1 MLITHQDSDSYRDS
15 VTTNSKNMLLTIPID
30 FLKDANI
37 YSPGIIALLILAGF
51 MVGVINTIA
60 GSGTVITYSLFMMLG
75 LPVNFANGTIRLG
88 VIMQTLASTL
98 NFKKH
103 NALDWKKGFKLA
115 LPVVIGSIVGAQI
128 AVEINEAV
136 FEKVLAGILLIMLFF
151 IFYKPDRWIKNQ
163 VQKIQN
169 KPTIIQLLLFFAIGL
184 YGGFIH
190 IGVGIFM
197 LSVLVLNAGY
207 DLVKANAIKVMIV
220 FLYSPFALAVFIMN
234 DQVHYGIGLIA
245 AIGNIFGGIVGS
257 RMAISWGSNFVR
269 WVLMVVIIV
278 FSAYLLQ
285 YFVI

>member
-1 MLITHQDSDSYRDS
+1 
-15 VTTNSKNMLLTIPID
+15 MLLAISVD
-30 FLKDANI
+30 FLKNADI
-37 YSPGIIALLILAGF
+37 YSPEIIALLILAGF
-51 MVGVINTIA
+51 FVGIINTIA

-75 LPVNFANGTIRLG
+75 LPVNMANGTIRLG

-98 NFKKH
+98 NFKRH

-115 LPVVIGSIVGAQI
+115 IPVVIGSIVGAQI
-128 AVEINEAV
+128 ATEINEAI
-136 FEKVLAGILLIMLFF
+136 FEKILAGILLIMLFF
-151 IFYKPDRWIKNQ
+151 IFYKPERWLKSQ
-163 VQKIQN
+163 VQKIQS
-169 KPTIIQLLLFFAIGL
+169 KPTVIQLLLFFIIGL

-207 DLVKANAIKVMIV
+207 DLVKANAIKVMTV

-234 DQVHYGIGLIA
+234 DQVHYGMGLIA
-245 AIGNIFGGIVGS
+245 AIGNVFGGIVGS

-278 FSAYLLQ
+278 FSAYLLD
-285 YFVI
+285 IPLLLSKIL

>member
-1 MLITHQDSDSYRDS
+1 
-15 VTTNSKNMLLTIPID
+15 MLLTISID
-30 FLKDANI
+30 LIKNADI

-128 AVEINEAV
+128 AVEINEAI
-136 FEKVLAGILLIMLFF
+136 FEKILAVILLVMLFF
-151 IFYKPDRWIKNQ
+151 IFYKPERWLKNQ
-163 VQKIQN
+163 VQKIQS
-169 KPTIIQLLLFFAIGL
+169 KPTIVQLILFFIIGL

-220 FLYSPFALAVFIMN
+220 FLYSPFALAVFMMN

-245 AIGNIFGGIVGS
+245 AIGNVFGGIVGS
-257 RMAISWGSNFVR
+257 KMAINWGSNFVR
-269 WVLMVVIIV
+269 WVLMVVIVV
-278 FSAYLLQ
+278 FSAYLLN
-285 YFVI
+285 IPEILRKI

>member
-1 MLITHQDSDSYRDS
+1 
-15 VTTNSKNMLLTIPID
+15 MLLTISVD

-37 YSPGIIALLILAGF
+37 YSPGIIAILILAGF
-51 MVGVINTIA
+51 TVGVINTIA

-115 LPVVIGSIVGAQI
+115 LPVVIGSIIGAKI

-136 FEKVLAGILLIMLFF
+136 FEKILAGVLLIMLFF
-151 IFYKPDRWIKNQ
+151 IFYRPEHWIKDQ
-163 VQKIQN
+163 VHKIQS
-169 KPTIIQLLLFFAIGL
+169 KPTIIQLSLFFLIGL

-220 FLYSPFALAVFIMN
+220 FLYSPFALAVFMMN
-234 DQVHYGIGLIA
+234 DQIHYGIGLIA

-257 RMAISWGSNFVR
+257 KLAITRGSNFVR
-269 WVLMVVIIV
+269 WVLMVVIV
-278 FSAYLLQ
+278 FFTAYLLG
-285 YFVI
+285 VPELLKL

>member
-1 MLITHQDSDSYRDS
+1 
-15 VTTNSKNMLLTIPID
+15 MLLNVTVGL
-30 FLKDANI
+30 LKDVDI

-75 LPVNFANGTIRLG
+75 LPVNMANGTIRLG

-98 NFKKH
+98 SFKKH

-115 LPVVIGSIVGAQI
+115 IPVVIGSIVGAQI
-128 AVEINEAV
+128 AVEINDAI
-136 FEKVLAGILLIMLFF
+136 FEKILAVVLIIMLFF
-151 IFYKPDRWIKNQ
+151 IFYRPERWLKDQ
-163 VQKIQN
+163 VHKIQS
-169 KPTIIQLLLFFAIGL
+169 KPTFIQLFLFFIMGL

-207 DLVKANAIKVMIV
+207 DLVKANAIKVMTV

-234 DQVHYGIGLIA
+234 DQVHYGMGLIA
-245 AIGNIFGGIVGS
+245 AIGNVFGGIVGS
-257 RMAISWGSNFVR
+257 RMAISWGNNFVR
-269 WVLMVVIIV
+269 WVLMVVIIL
-278 FSAYLLQ
+278 FSAYLLNIPAL
-285 YFVI
+285 FK

>member
-1 MLITHQDSDSYRDS
+1 
-15 VTTNSKNMLLTIPID
+15 MLLNISID
-30 FLKDANI
+30 LLKDANI
-37 YSPGIIALLILAGF
+37 YSPGIIVLLILAGF

-88 VIMQTLASTL
+88 VIMQTLTSTL

-103 NALDWKKGFKLA
+103 NTLDWKKGFKLA
-115 LPVVIGSIVGAQI
+115 IPVVIGSIVGAQI

-136 FEKVLAGILLIMLFF
+136 FEKILAGVLLIMLFF
-151 IFYKPDRWIKNQ
+151 IFYRPEKWLRGQI
-163 VQKIQN
+163 QKIQS
-169 KPTIIQLLLFFAIGL
+169 KPTIIQLLLFFIIGL

-207 DLVKANAIKVMIV
+207 DLVKANAIKVMTV

-234 DQVHYGIGLIA
+234 DQVHYGMGSIA
-245 AIGNIFGGIVGS
+245 AIGNIFGGYVGS
-257 RMAISWGSNFVR
+257 KMAISRGSNFVR
-269 WVLMVVIIV
+269 WVLIVVIII
-278 FSAYLLQ
+278 FSAYLLN
-285 YFVI
+285 IPELINDIK

>member
-1 MLITHQDSDSYRDS
+1 
-15 VTTNSKNMLLTIPID
+15 
-30 FLKDANI
+30 
-37 YSPGIIALLILAGF
+37 

-75 LPVNFANGTIRLG
+75 LPVNLANGTIRLG

-98 NFKKH
+98 NFKRH

-115 LPVVIGSIVGAQI
+115 LPVVVGSIVGAQI

-136 FEKVLAGILLIMLFF
+136 FEKILAGILLVMLFF
-151 IFYKPDRWIKNQ
+151 IFYKPERWLKNQ
-163 VQKIQN
+163 VQKIHS
-169 KPTIIQLLLFFAIGL
+169 KPTIIQLILFFFIGL

-207 DLVKANAIKVMIV
+207 DLVKANAIKVMTI

-234 DQVHYGIGLIA
+234 DQVHYGMGLIA

-257 RMAISWGSNFVR
+257 KMAISWGNSFVR
-269 WVLMVVIIV
+269 WVLMIVIIV
-278 FSAYLLQ
+278 FSAYLLNIPE
-285 YFVI
+285 VIRSVL

>member
-1 MLITHQDSDSYRDS
+1 
-15 VTTNSKNMLLTIPID
+15 MLLTISID
-30 FLKDANI
+30 FLKNANI

-51 MVGVINTIA
+51 LVGIINTIA

-75 LPVNFANGTIRLG
+75 LPVNLANGTIRLG

-115 LPVVIGSIVGAQI
+115 VPVVIGSIIGAQI
-128 AVEINEAV
+128 ATEINEAV
-136 FEKVLAGILLIMLFF
+136 FEKILAGILLIMLFF
-151 IFYKPDRWIKNQ
+151 IFYKPEQWLKNQ

-169 KPTIIQLLLFFAIGL
+169 KPTIIQLLLFFIIGL

-234 DQVHYGIGLIA
+234 DQVHYGMGLIA
-245 AIGNIFGGIVGS
+245 AIGNVFGGIVGS
-257 RMAISWGSNFVR
+257 KMAISWGSNFVR

-278 FSAYLLQ
+278 FSAYLLNIPGL
-285 YFVI
+285 FNK

>member
-1 MLITHQDSDSYRDS
+1 
-15 VTTNSKNMLLTIPID
+15 MLLTISLD
-30 FLKDANI
+30 FFNNADI
-37 YSPGIIALLILAGF
+37 YSPEIIAMLIFAGF
-51 MVGVINTIA
+51 LVGIINTIA

-75 LPVNFANGTIRLG
+75 LPVNIANGTIRLG

-103 NALDWKKGFKLA
+103 NALDWKKGLKLA
-115 LPVVIGSIVGAQI
+115 FPVVIGSIIGALI
-128 AVEINEAV
+128 ATEINEAV
-136 FEKVLAGILLIMLFF
+136 FEKILAGILLIMLFF
-151 IFYKPDRWIKNQ
+151 IFYKPERWLKNQ
-163 VQKIQN
+163 VQKIQS
-169 KPTIIQLLLFFAIGL
+169 KPTIIQLLLFLVIGL

-207 DLVKANAIKVMIV
+207 NLVKANAIKVMTV
-220 FLYSPFALAVFIMN
+220 FLYSPFALVIFIMN

-257 RMAISWGSNFVR
+257 KMAVSWGSNFVR

-278 FSAYLLQ
+278 FSAYLLNIPEL
-285 YFVI
+285 FKSMKL